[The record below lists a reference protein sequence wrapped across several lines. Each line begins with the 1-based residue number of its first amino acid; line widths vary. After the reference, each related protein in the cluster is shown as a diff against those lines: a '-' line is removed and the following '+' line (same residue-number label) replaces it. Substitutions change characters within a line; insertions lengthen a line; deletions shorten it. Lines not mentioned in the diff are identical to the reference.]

1 MGVDLLVL
9 DLLRK
14 RHTRDRPILEGRVGT
29 CAPGK
34 GTPGEQSVMRDTS
47 ASPQAGTAVPRAES
61 SEPPG
66 PKSQSTTSRL
76 SSKEAG
82 ELNAARGPQSGS
94 WMLAD
99 LPTGTSPISS
109 PSKERE

>member
-1 MGVDLLVL
+1 MGVDLLVV

-29 CAPGK
+29 CALGK
-34 GTPGEQSVMRDTS
+34 GTPGEQRDS

-66 PKSQSTTSRL
+66 PKSQSTTSRQ

-82 ELNAARGPQSGS
+82 ELNAARGQAEQLLDVG
-94 WMLAD
+94 
-99 LPTGTSPISS
+99 
-109 PSKERE
+109 